1 MIRIK
6 YETWKKTCELIKEY
20 STKYGKFYLQL
31 YPIKFCNNYEVIIT
45 EKYFKSNILNGK
57 FLMEDNNYT
66 VCENYEMKDDG
77 TFRNKTLIPPI
88 LYIYY
93 TAIVMEISNKYVEKR
108 NSNISVRYAGNYKKG
123 RLHYRQEYYE
133 FINELEENSFLYD
146 TFIKIDI
153 KDFYENIDINKM
165 TNLLKDSISMNEKE
179 QMVFKEFITFIGN
192 KKFPQIDGG
201 IASSYLATIV
211 YLDIIDNR
219 YYKVLQKIFGKNS
232 FKMTR
237 YADDLYIFFDK
248 NNYVLKKLENKLTYE
263 YSNLIHEYSLNLNM
277 KKTHLKP
284 SCEIYQDINSIS
296 LEDEAILEKELDDD
310 FKKES
315 LEKFFKDLMERTKDE
330 GINYKSYYDI
340 IDECFEN
347 PEIRF
352 YQRQIYSTIV
362 FKDLE
367 WFKQTETYCDLIEI
381 IRNNNDILV
390 HDPKRLLSALLN
402 MHSGELIKRFLYN
415 LYMKDEKHQWT
426 VYDSFLSMRYLLYRN
441 FKCTKLLSI
450 LEREDF
456 KFYTYI

>member
-1 MIRIK
+1 M
-6 YETWKKTCELIKEY
+6 
-20 STKYGKFYLQL
+20 
-31 YPIKFCNNYEVIIT
+31 
-45 EKYFKSNILNGK
+45 
-57 FLMEDNNYT
+57 
-66 VCENYEMKDDG
+66 
-77 TFRNKTLIPPI
+77 
-88 LYIYY
+88 
-93 TAIVMEISNKYVEKR
+93 
-108 NSNISVRYAGNYKKG
+108 
-123 RLHYRQEYYE
+123 
-133 FINELEENSFLYD
+133 
-146 TFIKIDI
+146 
-153 KDFYENIDINKM
+153 
-165 TNLLKDSISMNEKE
+165 
-179 QMVFKEFITFIGN
+179 
-192 KKFPQIDGG
+192 
-201 IASSYLATIV
+201 
-211 YLDIIDNR
+211 
-219 YYKVLQKIFGKNS
+219 
-232 FKMTR
+232 
-237 YADDLYIFFDK
+237 
-248 NNYVLKKLENKLTYE
+248 KKLENKLTYE

-456 KFYTYI
+456 KFYTYIEQYINGDWVDLIVKSNLPNMNIYDKALEESIIFIRFLSIIECNKQNFLTYQAYMKSFFDSVTLNLFYKKQNKKKKYFEKRQILDFYNNNPIKKL